1 MNMKTSHD
9 RSEGKIEND
18 EKFLYVTLVVLAII
32 IVLATLLLIARIYGW
47 VQ

>member
-1 MNMKTSHD
+1 MKTFHD
-9 RSEGKIEND
+9 RREGKIEND